1 MPNPTR
7 RRRGDKSQCVTDVK
21 DTTTSLHSQP
31 SALDGF
37 FDSFTLLMEIFTFF
51 FSTKKRHEA
60 GRIKQFTKDVM
71 AHQKPTVPDKSD

>member
-31 SALDGF
+31 TTLDGF

-51 FSTKKRHEA
+51 FSTKKRREA
-60 GRIKQFTKDVM
+60 ARIKTFVRGAVKEGST
-71 AHQKPTVPDKSD
+71 ASNKSA